1 MTLSSS
7 TPAAFNFAATPHI
20 HFGAGERSKLKG
32 LAASYADDARP
43 SDARRGVLLVTGGK
57 SFDSS
62 ALCMALLDDLTA
74 DFDVRRIRVGG
85 EPSPQLVDQAVAE
98 FHAFNPCC
106 VIAIGGGSAVDA
118 AKAIAGL
125 LPLGESVME
134 YLEGVGKGRAY
145 QGPATPFIAVPT
157 TAGTGGETSK
167 NAVLSVIGADG
178 FKKSFRDEL
187 LVARHIVLDPE
198 LTVSCPPDVTAAC
211 GMDAF
216 TQLLESYVSS
226 KANPMSDALAFS
238 GMRLVRDHLITAV
251 EQGDDIEA
259 RSAMLYASAMSGL
272 TLANAGLGSVHG
284 LASPLGAYFPIPH
297 GVVCGTL
304 LHAATVLNISA
315 MQDREPENPSLVKYA
330 DAGRLLV
337 NDHSLPDQAALSAL
351 VDVLLGWCERLKMKR
366 LGDYGIV
373 EADIPRI
380 VAGSRGNSMQTNPI
394 RLSDDEIAGLVS
406 SRL

>member
-1 MTLSSS
+1 VRLTS
-7 TPAAFNFAATPHI
+7 FNFAATPHI
-20 HFGAGERSKLKG
+20 HFGAGERAKLKG
-32 LAASYADDARP
+32 LAASFADDQCKTI
-43 SDARRGVLLVTGGK
+43 LLVTGGN
-57 SFDSS
+57 SFDASPM
-62 ALCMALLDDLTA
+62 CKALLDELSA

-85 EPSPQLVDQAVAE
+85 EPSPELVDAAVAE
-98 FHAFNPCC
+98 FHALHPCC

-118 AKAIAGL
+118 GKAIAGL

-167 NAVLSVIGADG
+167 NAVLSVIGEHG
-178 FKKSFRDEL
+178 FKKSFRDEM

-198 LTVSCPPDVTAAC
+198 LTLSCPPDVTAAC

-226 KANPMSDALAFS
+226 RANPMSDALAFS
-238 GMRLVRDHLITAV
+238 AMCLVRDHLTTAV
-251 EQGDDIEA
+251 EQGDDIQA

-304 LHAATVLNISA
+304 LHAATALNISA
-315 MQDREPENPSLVKYA
+315 MQAREPANPGLGKYA
-330 DAGRLLV
+330 DAGRLLA
-337 NDHSLPDQAALSAL
+337 DDAGLSDAEALLAL
-351 VDVLLGWCERLKMKR
+351 EDVLHGWCERLKMPR
-366 LGDYGIV
+366 LGEYGIG
-373 EADIPRI
+373 EADVARI

-394 RLSDDEIAGLVS
+394 VLSDDEIAGLIS